1 MDHSIRGVSNVVS
14 QSPFPRSVMIIHHGN
29 GTASEH
35 NYMPQMSFCVP
46 HWRGL
51 AAAGRKKVPGRELR
65 REQASK
71 KALWVQEERSSSR
84 KDWSLDPSTHVTSQ
98 ASLEMSV
105 TPAPRVG
112 WRKDCWGLPASGPA
126 ETKVSCSGRA
136 FMSKE

>member
-1 MDHSIRGVSNVVS
+1 MVS
-14 QSPFPRSVMIIHHGN
+14 QPPFPRSVVIIHHGN

-35 NYMPQMSFCVP
+35 NYVPQMSFCVP
-46 HWRGL
+46 HWKEL

-65 REQASK
+65 GEQASK
-71 KALWVQEERSSSR
+71 KALWVQEERPSSL

-105 TPAPRVG
+105 TSTPRVA
-112 WRKDCWGLPASGPA
+112 WRKEEDCWGLPASGLA